1 MNGITKQ
8 VVVGVCIALISAAVF
23 GVQSLYSDVQRNNIH
38 REDSFNMMSE
48 INSKID
54 DIKGSQAK
62 IMNEIAVLKNNQTL
76 LIEGKIND

>member
-1 MNGITKQ
+1 
-8 VVVGVCIALISAAVF
+8 
-23 GVQSLYSDVQRNNIH
+23 
-38 REDSFNMMSE
+38 MMSE